1 MPKLH
6 YKKHKKEKKEKK
18 EKKRDR
24 KRHEY
29 KPPKLYEDEEGWLP
43 PENSF
48 KDEQSEWQERLFDA
62 MMDDEGQDP
71 FYSNYRATPQSMTDE
86 EHRQYIVNGIYE
98 KRNAG
103 KINKEKEREKRR
115 KEAEKKTREL
125 EKEAERKR
133 QAYLKQEEELRSRR
147 AQEDYDLKWQQLE
160 KLKVIKSRDIPWP
173 ITRRVFSMDS
183 VLSFMLN
190 GGSSEDIRKRVRQEQ
205 IKYHP
210 DKFMT
215 RVMSRFE
222 GNEDDK
228 ERVLA
233 HMNEISGWLNEI
245 WNSRS

>member
-6 YKKHKKEKKEKK
+6 YKKHKKEKK

-62 MMDDEGQDP
+62 MMDDEGQIR
-71 FYSNYRATPQSMTDE
+71 FTATIDTLS
-86 EHRQYIVNGIYE
+86 NGIYE

-147 AQEDYDLKWQQLE
+147 AQEDYNLKWQQLE
-160 KLKVIKSRDIPWP
+160 KLKVIKGRDIPWP

-190 GGSSEDIRKRVRQEQ
+190 GGSGEDIRKRVRQEQ

-222 GNEDDK
+222 GSENDK